1 VLYVETETVLHEGA
15 QTHLIVDLS
24 NHRVPAPD
32 VAWSECDAS
41 AMQFQIWPLKME
53 AARGKSQRKFGGV
66 HAIEWL
72 PVAQSGVEV
81 RM

>member
-1 VLYVETETVLHEGA
+1 
-15 QTHLIVDLS
+15 
-24 NHRVPAPD
+24 
-32 VAWSECDAS
+32 
-41 AMQFQIWPLKME
+41 MQFQIWPLKME